1 MSNQLSLGF
10 SDFRPLL
17 DHWDQILFQ
26 ENKKKQLDELFD
38 KHDLTL
44 FFKKD
49 KQIYGCPEEG
59 RVIFAKLKAGDNLS
73 AMMIGKKEDV
83 KFLAYNLSK
92 AMYGNEDEAIQT
104 LLGKPD
110 LKSIKVISREKAIE
124 KLAK

>member
-1 MSNQLSLGF
+1 MSDQLSLGF

-44 FFKKD
+44 FFRKD
-49 KQIYGCPEEG
+49 KHIYGCPEES
-59 RVIFAKLKAGDNLS
+59 RVIFAKLKAGDNFS

-83 KFLAYNLSK
+83 KFLAYNLTK
-92 AMYGNEDEAIQT
+92 AMHGNEDEAIQT

-124 KLAK
+124 KLTK